1 MLVMNES
8 TFLDFAGITDTAGQ
22 PIAHVNYGI
31 DGAPAGT
38 DPGQPVVFTDF
49 LPSLDSASAG
59 NTIAFA
65 FDMSKYI
72 LNVAYAMDLV
82 SYIDN
87 ATRNRIYQSVACMTA
102 KSLMPTVWC

>member
-1 MLVMNES
+1 
-8 TFLDFAGITDTAGQ
+8 
-22 PIAHVNYGI
+22 
-31 DGAPAGT
+31 
-38 DPGQPVVFTDF
+38 
-49 LPSLDSASAG
+49 
-59 NTIAFA
+59 
-65 FDMSKYI
+65 MSKYI